1 MNNQLSNTA
10 SAVGAYNGL
19 PTSITSEAVAVTLVS
34 GLTITKTA
42 DKQSWADGNL
52 TYTITINNQA
62 TETYTA
68 PVITDII
75 DTSLVDFVEDSV
87 YINGTKAQTSQY
99 TYDTATNTLT
109 INLADITPSST
120 GVTTF
125 QVKKKA

>member
-42 DKQSWADGNL
+42 DKLSWADGNL

-99 TYDTATNTLT
+99 TYDTEANTLT

-120 GVTTF
+120 GITTF

>member
-42 DKQSWADGNL
+42 DKLSWADGNL

-62 TETYTA
+62 AETYTA

-99 TYDTATNTLT
+99 TYDTEANTLT

-120 GVTTF
+120 GNATF